1 MHKYNDLQVCKATL
15 SDLPQ
20 IAKIHKESF
29 SKDHTLPY
37 FSLRIIE
44 RYYLEFIDRPNVI
57 FLVCKKNN
65 ELVGFILGGEGDV
78 LLKAKRNFIKYNRQ
92 ELILECIKKIYNVPF
107 MKKIFSTFFNIIKAK
122 LNEANPSVDE
132 SNLDINFRMLSLAVN
147 KDCTRKGIGSHLVY
161 SFERQLQQSGI
172 FKYGLSA
179 RKENISA
186 INFYSMMGFEVHK
199 ETDTALYFYK
209 EI

>member
-1 MHKYNDLQVCKATL
+1 MHKYNDLQVYKATL

-44 RYYLEFIDRPNVI
+44 KYYWEFMDRPNI
-57 FLVCKKNN
+57 IIMVCKKNN
-65 ELVGFILGGEGDV
+65 ELVGFVLGGEGDV

-107 MKKIFSTFFNIIKAK
+107 MKKY
-122 LNEANPSVDE
+122 
-132 SNLDINFRMLSLAVN
+132 FRLFL
-147 KDCTRKGIGSHLVY
+147 
-161 SFERQLQQSGI
+161 
-172 FKYGLSA
+172 
-179 RKENISA
+179 IS
-186 INFYSMMGFEVHK
+186 
-199 ETDTALYFYK
+199 
-209 EI
+209 